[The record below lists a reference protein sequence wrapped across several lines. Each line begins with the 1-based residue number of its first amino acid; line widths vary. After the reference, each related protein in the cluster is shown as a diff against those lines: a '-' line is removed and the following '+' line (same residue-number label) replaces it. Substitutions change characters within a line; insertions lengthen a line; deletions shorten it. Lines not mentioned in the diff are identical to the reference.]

1 MAFELDENVEN
12 GVTIKVVGVGGGGCK
27 AINHMID
34 CNVQGVEFIAI
45 NTDKQALNQNN
56 APVKIPIG
64 EKITKGHGAGAN
76 PDVGGRAAADVIC
89 VAGPCLHNA
98 AVDGDGAVLRAF
110 APADTCAAVAAQGIH
125 TAAVDDDRVTL

>member
-12 GVTIKVVGVGGGGCK
+12 GVTIKVVGVGGGGCN

-64 EKITKGHGAGAN
+64 EKITKATA
-76 PDVGGRAAADVIC
+76 PEPIPMSEAAPPRKATT
-89 VAGPCLHNA
+89 
-98 AVDGDGAVLRAF
+98 RS
-110 APADTCAAVAAQGIH
+110 
-125 TAAVDDDRVTL
+125 